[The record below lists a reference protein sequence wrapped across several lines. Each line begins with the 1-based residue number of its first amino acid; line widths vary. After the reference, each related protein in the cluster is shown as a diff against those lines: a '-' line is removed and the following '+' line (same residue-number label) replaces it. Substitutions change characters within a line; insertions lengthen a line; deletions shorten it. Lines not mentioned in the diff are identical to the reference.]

1 MKSIV
6 SYPTRGEY
14 GNNKYR
20 GNATGKLLIDL
31 HKVYKF
37 DEISDYMSGSFTTS
51 DVGKELK
58 IITNCYD
65 LNGLR
70 GEESKFDLIEND
82 IVERNNFIYWHPP
95 YWDIIKYSGHMYGD
109 KPLKNDLSHIK
120 DYDEFI
126 KAINYCLSK
135 QYASLKVGGRM
146 AILMADIKKNH
157 RLYSM
162 LLDMNKLGTVEQIV
176 IKEQHNCMSNN
187 RKYLNENF
195 IRIAHEYCLILRKD
209 EPLILD
215 YMITKRGKMDL
226 RDSLKVTWKD
236 LVASSI
242 ESLGGRANLEKLY
255 STLEGYKKTSN
266 NPNWKAKIRQ
276 TLQINPKLFVNIER
290 GVWGLA

>member
-95 YWDIIKYSGHMYGD
+95 YWDMCVLFLHNTLGN
-109 KPLKNDLSHIK
+109 KN
-120 DYDEFI
+120 
-126 KAINYCLSK
+126 
-135 QYASLKVGGRM
+135 
-146 AILMADIKKNH
+146 
-157 RLYSM
+157 
-162 LLDMNKLGTVEQIV
+162 
-176 IKEQHNCMSNN
+176 
-187 RKYLNENF
+187 
-195 IRIAHEYCLILRKD
+195 
-209 EPLILD
+209 
-215 YMITKRGKMDL
+215 
-226 RDSLKVTWKD
+226 
-236 LVASSI
+236 
-242 ESLGGRANLEKLY
+242 
-255 STLEGYKKTSN
+255 
-266 NPNWKAKIRQ
+266 
-276 TLQINPKLFVNIER
+276 
-290 GVWGLA
+290 